1 MTCRAGRRAST
12 PRRTASKRSS
22 STARASSPAATSRAT
37 RPGHCWRRA
46 EIPRRHP
53 SPAERLPLRPP
64 PPTGAGRLH
73 RPRPTTAPDPVVIL
87 GLLTSMAV
95 VVAATETLLG
105 SWDTLS
111 NDGDTARLMLE
122 RVAAH
127 ARVVS
132 DALELAAREV
142 PPTMIEATQK
152 PA

>member
-1 MTCRAGRRAST
+1 MAVGQADA
-12 PRRTASKRSS
+12 TAL
-22 STARASSPAATSRAT
+22 
-37 RPGHCWRRA
+37 
-46 EIPRRHP
+46 E
-53 SPAERLPLRPP
+53 
-64 PPTGAGRLH
+64 
-73 RPRPTTAPDPVVIL
+73 PVVIL
-87 GLLTSMAV
+87 GLLNSMAV

>member
-1 MTCRAGRRAST
+1 MAVGQADA
-12 PRRTASKRSS
+12 TAL
-22 STARASSPAATSRAT
+22 
-37 RPGHCWRRA
+37 
-46 EIPRRHP
+46 E
-53 SPAERLPLRPP
+53 
-64 PPTGAGRLH
+64 
-73 RPRPTTAPDPVVIL
+73 PVVIL
-87 GLLTSMAV
+87 GLLNSMAV

-142 PPTMIEATQK
+142 PPTMIEAMER

>member
-1 MTCRAGRRAST
+1 MAVGQADA
-12 PRRTASKRSS
+12 TAL
-22 STARASSPAATSRAT
+22 
-37 RPGHCWRRA
+37 
-46 EIPRRHP
+46 E
-53 SPAERLPLRPP
+53 
-64 PPTGAGRLH
+64 
-73 RPRPTTAPDPVVIL
+73 PVVIL
-87 GLLTSMAV
+87 GLLNSMAV

-142 PPTMIEATQK
+142 PPTMIDATQK

>member
-1 MTCRAGRRAST
+1 MAQFGSCARRTVRPPWRSCSPVRPMRPEPGRR
-12 PRRTASKRSS
+12 PKPLTAPSPGFGR
-22 STARASSPAATSRAT
+22 PAAGKDPAMAVGQADAT
-37 RPGHCWRRA
+37 VL
-46 EIPRRHP
+46 E
-53 SPAERLPLRPP
+53 
-64 PPTGAGRLH
+64 
-73 RPRPTTAPDPVVIL
+73 PVVIL
-87 GLLTSMAV
+87 GLLNSMAV

>member
-1 MTCRAGRRAST
+1 MAVGQAD
-12 PRRTASKRSS
+12 
-22 STARASSPAATSRAT
+22 ATVL
-37 RPGHCWRRA
+37 
-46 EIPRRHP
+46 E
-53 SPAERLPLRPP
+53 
-64 PPTGAGRLH
+64 
-73 RPRPTTAPDPVVIL
+73 PVVIL
-87 GLLTSMAV
+87 GLLNSMAV